1 MKKVVSFVLFTIV
14 MTSFS
19 FAQSPTPGSTP
30 APTMQGDLIWTRE
43 IYVYD
48 SQDPDTLPLAD
59 VEVTATALET
69 VTAVTDGEG
78 RCEISVLAHD
88 TGSVKITAT
97 KDGYNTF
104 VEDYPGLPVN
114 GTISIGLTA
123 APVLE
128 PGAQAGD
135 VWIYPQNVIVSS
147 GSQTNVEIHVN
158 TGTQDFAAYGFTIF
172 YDPVKL
178 QILSVEDGAEG
189 FISATCADY
198 GILCMSGFNA
208 SGIAPGSNLHIV
220 TLICDT
226 DINECGETTM
236 QMEIDSLTDSS
247 SHTIGNPTAY
257 NGTVIINCP
266 VMGDVDSSGTID
278 IIDALRTAQY
288 YVGFRVSI
296 NTEAADVDCDGEI
309 TIMDALLIAQYY
321 VTMIDGFC
329 LQ

>member
-1 MKKVVSFVLFTIV
+1 MKKVFSFVLFTII

-19 FAQSPTPGSTP
+19 FAQSTTPAPTS
-30 APTMQGDLIWTRE
+30 APTMQGDLLWTRE

-88 TGSVKITAT
+88 TGSVKITAN
-97 KDGYNTF
+97 KEGYNTF

-135 VWIYPQNVIVSS
+135 VWIYPQNLLTTP
-147 GSQTNVEIHVN
+147 GSRINVEIHVN

-172 YDPVKL
+172 YDPGKL
-178 QILSVEDGAEG
+178 SIISVEDGAEG

-226 DINECGETTM
+226 YINECGETTI
-236 QMEIDSLTDSS
+236 QMEIDSLTDSTTR
-247 SHTIGNPTAY
+247 TIGNPRAY
-257 NGTVIINCP
+257 NGTVNIICP

-278 IIDALRTAQY
+278 IIDALKTAQH
-288 YVGFRVSI
+288 YVGLNVSI
-296 NTEAADVDCDGEI
+296 NTVAADVNCDGEI

-321 VTMIDGFC
+321 VTIIDGFC
-329 LQ
+329 K